1 MLAPDN
7 VKVPTPVFSIDPVP
21 EIVFA
26 NVSAVAFVNF
36 KFPLSVI
43 ALVGVREVKLLSS

>member
-1 MLAPDN
+1 MIVNTPL
-7 VKVPTPVFSIDPVP
+7 PVFSSDPVP

-26 NVSAVAFVNF
+26 NVSAVVFVNF

-43 ALVGVREVKLLSS
+43 ALVGVREVKFVSS